1 MSYNG
6 SGTFNINTAGQPV
19 VTGTTITSTA
29 FNLLTADLATGLSTA
44 LTKDGQTTPTANIP
58 LGGFKI
64 TGLGAGTAATDAAQ
78 YGQLQAGATTI
89 ATVTGTDTYV
99 GTLSPAIAAYATGNL
114 FSFVAPNT
122 NTGAATINLNSLGAK
137 NITKLGSTALAAGD
151 IVSGRVYQIE
161 YDGTRFQLLNPSA
174 STVASFSAGS
184 TGFTPSSATTGAVT
198 LAGTLATTNGG
209 TGLTSFTANGV
220 VYASSSSALATGS
233 ALVFDGTNLGVANSS
248 PSDAVTVGTT
258 TTGKNIRIYSSS
270 NGNNGLLRMFDSGNT
285 ERLQLSVNTT
295 GEAVYYS
302 PTSSVHAWYIN
313 TEQMRLTSTGLGIGT
328 SSPTTKL
335 DVVGSGDGEV
345 RIRAGSDAALIFSE
359 TAANKNWK
367 LKPSAGDFLWQYSST
382 AYNSGYSNLMTLNS
396 SGNLGLGVTPSAWAT
411 FTSVL
416 QNQGGAIACSG
427 VNNIRVFQNSYYNGT
442 NYIYKTTEAASRY
455 DQQQGAHAWFTAA
468 SGTAGNAITFTQ
480 AMTLDASGNL
490 GIGTTSPAAKLN
502 ISGGDAYFYNTATYG
517 GIRIGYDGSNYW
529 SIQREN
535 ASTGRLGFFNGA
547 SEKVSIDTSG
557 NLLVGTTSGNSSIIQ
572 KNTDSSYAT
581 VRFISACATTSNQ
594 YGPTVELNG
603 DPNNTSQYLL
613 ACRGGVNG
621 TTDRCVIRSNG
632 GIANYQANDVN
643 LSDRREKT
651 NFAPAKSYLDVICA
665 IPVQTFNYVD
675 QNMEE
680 DGGLTLGV
688 VAQDVQAVA
697 PELIAE
703 SNWGTEEEPKMRLSI
718 YQTDLQY
725 ALMKALQELKAEFDA
740 YKASHP

>member
-174 STVASFSAGS
+174 SSVASFSAGS

-233 ALVFDGTNLGVANSS
+233 ALVFDGTNLGVGNSS

-270 NGNNGLLRMFDSGNT
+270 NGNNGLFRMFDSGGT
-285 ERLQLSVNTT
+285 ERLQLGVNTT

-328 SSPTTKL
+328 SSPAYKL
-335 DVVGSGDGEV
+335 DVNGAINIGANTWNKIGTANWFYYNTSAGT
-345 RIRAGSDAALIFSE
+345 INLAAGSSALIFRNQ
-359 TAANKNWK
+359 AD
-367 LKPSAGDFLWQYSST
+367 SAD
-382 AYNSGYSNLMTLNS
+382 LMRLDN
-396 SGNLGLGVTPSAWAT
+396 SGNLGLGVTPSAWVSGNKA
-411 FTSVL
+411 L
-416 QNQGGAIACSG
+416 QVGGYASLFDNSGGGGGAALFGNSYEYATG
-427 VNNIRVFQNSYYNGT
+427 AYKYTNSYYATLYRTYAG
-442 NYIYKTTEAASRY
+442 
-455 DQQQGAHAWFTAA
+455 QHQWFNAP

-490 GIGTTSPAAKLN
+490 GIATTSPAEKFTLG
-502 ISGGDAYFYNTATYG
+502 SGNAQITG
-517 GIRIGYDGSNYW
+517 GQLTVGVTSTSGLQFINNGTFGTLD
-529 SIQREN
+529 SIPLMFRT
-535 ASTGRLGFFNGA
+535 ASTERA
-547 SEKVSIDTSG
+547 RIDTSG
-557 NLLVGTTSGNSSIIQ
+557 NLLVGTTSASL
-572 KNTDSSYAT
+572 
-581 VRFISACATTSNQ
+581 
-594 YGPTVELNG
+594 GPTSGFNVIIG
-603 DPNNTSQYLL
+603 
-613 ACRGGVNG
+613 GGVTGTSIGHITGSSSGSYYELFAYNGSAIGSITQSG
-621 TTDRCVIRSNG
+621 TTAVLYNLTSDQRLKENIQDAESSSNLIDSIQVRKFDWKTDQTHQRYG
-632 GIANYQANDVN
+632 FIAQELVTVYPEAVHQPQDTEEMMA
-643 LSDRREKT
+643 
-651 NFAPAKSYLDVICA
+651 
-665 IPVQTFNYVD
+665 VD
-675 QNMEE
+675 YSKLVPMLVKEIQS
-680 DGGLTLGV
+680 LRQR
-688 VAQDVQAVA
+688 VAQ
-697 PELIAE
+697 LE
-703 SNWGTEEEPKMRLSI
+703 SN
-718 YQTDLQY
+718 
-725 ALMKALQELKAEFDA
+725 
-740 YKASHP
+740 